1 MIIVTGA
8 TGKLGRLIVE
18 QLLTRVPASRVGVS
32 VRDPDKAQSLAQRG
46 VRVCHGDFD
55 NPHTLSAAFDGAS
68 QVLVVSSNARAYGGD
83 PSGQQRAAIE
93 TARAAGARRIVY
105 TSHMGVSAASAF
117 APMHDHAVAE
127 AMLRDSGLAW
137 TALRNGFYASTVPMM
152 VGDAVSSS
160 VLAAPRDGKVS
171 WTAHRDL
178 AAAAVAV
185 LLQEGRFEGP
195 TPPLTA
201 SQALDLDDV
210 AAILADIHGK
220 PVRRETVSDEDY
232 AARMAAN
239 GAPPA
244 VIDITLS
251 MYRAARA
258 GEFAAVDPTLAS
270 LLGRAPAPLRDVLAA
285 GSDG

>member
-18 QLLTRVPASRVGVS
+18 QLLTKVPTSRVGVS
-32 VRDPDKAQSLAQRG
+32 VRDPHKAQSLAQRG
-46 VRVCHGDFD
+46 ARVRHGDFD
-55 NPHTLSAAFDGAS
+55 NPQSLSAAFDGAS
-68 QVLVVSSNARAYGGD
+68 QVLMVSSNARAYDGD
-83 PSGQQRAAIE
+83 PIGQQRAAIE
-93 TARAAGARRIVY
+93 AARAAGVRRIVY
-105 TSHMGVSAASAF
+105 TSHMGVSASSAF

-127 AMLRDSGLAW
+127 AMLRDSGMAW

-152 VGDAVSSS
+152 VGDAVSSG
-160 VLAAPRDGKVS
+160 VLAAPRDGKIS
-171 WTAHRDL
+171 WTAHGDL

-201 SQALDLDDV
+201 SAALDLDDV
-210 AAILADIHGK
+210 AAILADSHGK
-220 PVRRETVSDEDY
+220 PIRRETVSDEDY
-232 AARMAAN
+232 AARMTAN
-239 GAPPA
+239 GVPRV
-244 VIDITLS
+244 VIDITLG

-270 LLGRAPAPLRDVLAA
+270 LLGQAPTSLRDVLAA
-285 GSDG
+285 GSDE